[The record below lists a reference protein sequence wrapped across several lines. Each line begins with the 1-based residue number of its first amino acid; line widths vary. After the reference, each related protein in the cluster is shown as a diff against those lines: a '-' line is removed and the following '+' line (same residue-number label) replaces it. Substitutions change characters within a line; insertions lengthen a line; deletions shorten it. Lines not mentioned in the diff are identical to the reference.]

1 MTAYEELKS
10 FAANLAADSSVHA
23 FFDYVLDKT
32 TSVQYREILNITNC
46 EDVLHYLA
54 CAYGCYALSH
64 NWGHHSLI
72 VNPEKIFRT
81 EQEQKDFIALFLK
94 FARDELAQAQAVN
107 AQRKATPNT

>member
-1 MTAYEELKS
+1 MTAYEKLKS
-10 FAANLAADSSVHA
+10 LAANLTADSSDHA

-32 TSVQYREILNITNC
+32 TSVQYREILNITSC
-46 EDVLHYLA
+46 EDVPHYLA

-64 NWGHHSLI
+64 NWGHQSLI

-81 EQEQKDFIALFLK
+81 EQEQKVFVALFLK
-94 FARDELAQAQAVN
+94 FVRDELAQAQAVI